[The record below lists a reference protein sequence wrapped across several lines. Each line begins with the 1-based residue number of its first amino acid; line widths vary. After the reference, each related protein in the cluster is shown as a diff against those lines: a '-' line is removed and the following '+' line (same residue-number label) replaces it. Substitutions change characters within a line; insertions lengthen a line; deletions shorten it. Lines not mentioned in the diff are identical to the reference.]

1 MASDLR
7 TSAPSV
13 QPLGRRVNHQRVL
26 VVGADA
32 PVRQS
37 LVHVIRDRGYH
48 CVFVGSVQE
57 ALEPLAHGDFLFTVL
72 DLTSNGHDGLDF
84 VHRLKF
90 QSGDP
95 GPIIGVVDERD
106 NHRAVEAASLVVDTV
121 VSQPFRHDEL
131 EAAIKEAAAPSAGTR
146 QPPEHALAR
155 IGREIELWR
164 SPRMREV
171 LEIIREAARIDI
183 TVLVTGETGTGKDL
197 VARAIHS
204 LSARR
209 ASPFVKVNCAAVP
222 RDLLESELFG
232 HERGA
237 FTGADKLKVGK
248 FEAAHRG
255 TIFLDEIGD
264 LHPALQAKLLH
275 VLQDGDFSRVGG
287 KSTLKVDVRVIA
299 ATNQDLERSVF
310 EKRFREDLYY
320 RLNVIRVIVP
330 PLRERIEEIPALIDY
345 FVQLYSKLFRR
356 ESFSVSPAVMERLR
370 QHTYPGNVRE
380 LENLIKRMIVLGD
393 PFAAQLPSLQ
403 KDAVGRPTN
412 SWIPPDLEFSLKEIS
427 RKASLEAEREAIG
440 RVLEQTGWNRVRAAK
455 ALKISYRALLYKM
468 KQAGLT
474 GGRGYPRPA
483 ILGVQDQPGGWT
495 A

>member
-1 MASDLR
+1 
-7 TSAPSV
+7 
-13 QPLGRRVNHQRVL
+13 

-299 ATNQDLERSVF
+299 ATNVELQKRVNEGAFRSDLF
-310 EKRFREDLYY
+310 Y
-320 RLNVIRVIVP
+320 RLNVLSIALP
-330 PLRERIEEIPALIDY
+330 PLRDCADDLPEICASLLDDIKTSGDYVNPRITPSALAALARYDW
-345 FVQLYSKLFRR
+345 
-356 ESFSVSPAVMERLR
+356 
-370 QHTYPGNVRE
+370 PGNVRE
-380 LENLIKRMIVLGD
+380 LRNILERALILSDSGRLTGEDFERILPVGSAKV
-393 PFAAQLPSLQ
+393 AAPERAGG
-403 KDAVGRPTN
+403 AVVPLAQAEAAFEKKT
-412 SWIPPDLEFSLKEIS
+412 LEHALLASNGQIAEAARRLRIS
-427 RKASLEAEREAIG
+427 RA
-440 RVLEQTGWNRVRAAK
+440 TF
-455 ALKISYRALLYKM
+455 YK
-468 KQAGLT
+468 KLSKYGLAPS
-474 GGRGYPRPA
+474 GSSA
-483 ILGVQDQPGGWT
+483 V
-495 A
+495 